1 MTWQWTGMR
10 SNPNCRILTG
20 YKDPTRSRRSRPKG
34 APAYPG
40 NRNIQDTSEERKS
53 TETPLLVA
61 SERGQAISVKPA
73 TPELRQPQPAAAK
86 ERPQIE
92 LRLCAEQERWEGYL
106 GSWHPGPGRPPCQN
120 PDLLA
125 KVVCG
130 LASFCRELVQQKV
143 CPVEAGGSAFGRPG
157 ESINN
162 SLE

>member
-1 MTWQWTGMR
+1 MTRQWTGMR

-34 APAYPG
+34 APPTLG
-40 NRNIQDTSEERKS
+40 
-53 TETPLLVA
+53 TETSKIPVRKGNQPRLHLVA